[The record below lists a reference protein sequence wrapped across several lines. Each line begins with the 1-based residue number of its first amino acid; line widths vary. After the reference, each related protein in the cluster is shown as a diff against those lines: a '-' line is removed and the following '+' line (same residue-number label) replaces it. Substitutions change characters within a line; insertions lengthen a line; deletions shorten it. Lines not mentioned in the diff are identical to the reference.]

1 WEGIKMFLCNTFFAL
16 TVLVSSVAPVLST
29 TKAVQDEFNCKI
41 SGTTMTPEKRKLSM
55 YLANA
60 YRTIAT
66 TGVFGYPPSQN
77 MYQLNYSC
85 TAEEY
90 AMMVCNQQA
99 QLSPAGKP
107 SPIPIAA
114 AFQLWWDN
122 HDFGA
127 FINSTA
133 VYDPNF
139 DYTVFSQLVSGYAVS
154 IGCTDTC
161 YGQKQVYCAFDV
173 CTAMTYFGMI
183 YEAGSGPCMV
193 DSDCTTFSGSTC
205 NTKNGLCV
213 KNPNTPLC
221 PPNV

>member
-1 WEGIKMFLCNTFFAL
+1 
-16 TVLVSSVAPVLST
+16 
-29 TKAVQDEFNCKI
+29 
-41 SGTTMTPEKRKLSM
+41 MTPEKRKLSM

-99 QLSPAGKP
+99 QLNPVGKL
-107 SPIPIAA
+107 SSIPIAA
-114 AFQLWWDN
+114 EFQLWWGGFYEQN
-122 HDFGA
+122 VCF
-127 FINSTA
+127 F
-133 VYDPNF
+133 
-139 DYTVFSQLVSGYAVS
+139 QLVSGYAVS

-173 CTAMTYFGMI
+173 CTAMAYFGMI
-183 YEAGSGPCMV
+183 YEVGSGPCMV

-205 NTKNGLCV
+205 NTKNGLCI

>member
-1 WEGIKMFLCNTFFAL
+1 MFLCSILFA
-16 TVLVSSVAPVLST
+16 VAVSVSSVHAELT
-29 TKAVQDEFNCKI
+29 TQAAQHEFDCMI
-41 SGTTMTPEKRKLSM
+41 SGTTMTPEKRKLSVM
-55 YLANA
+55 LANA
-60 YRTIAT
+60 YRTVAAA
-66 TGVFGYPPSQN
+66 GVFGYPPSQN

-85 TAEEY
+85 KAEEY

-99 QLSPAGKP
+99 TLNPVGKLST
-107 SPIPIAA
+107 IPIAA
-114 AFQLWWDN
+114 EFELWWGN

-173 CTAMTYFGMI
+173 
-183 YEAGSGPCMV
+183 
-193 DSDCTTFSGSTC
+193 
-205 NTKNGLCV
+205 
-213 KNPNTPLC
+213 
-221 PPNV
+221 

>member
-1 WEGIKMFLCNTFFAL
+1 MLLQFKVFASL
-16 TVLVSSVAPVLST
+16 VAPVPVEST
-29 TKAVQDEFNCKI
+29 TKAVQDGKQFYGHDMFLRVSLQDQWQYHDARKTKAFCD
-41 SGTTMTPEKRKLSM
+41 SGQRLSKLS
-55 YLANA
+55 
-60 YRTIAT
+60 T
-66 TGVFGYPPSQN
+66 
-77 MYQLNYSC
+77 
-85 TAEEY
+85 
-90 AMMVCNQQA
+90 
-99 QLSPAGKP
+99 
-107 SPIPIAA
+107 IPIAA
-114 AFQLWWDN
+114 EFELWWGN

-193 DSDCTTFSGSTC
+193 DSDCTTFPGSTC

>member
-1 WEGIKMFLCNTFFAL
+1 MQ
-16 TVLVSSVAPVLST
+16 VSVSSVAPAHAELT
-29 TKAVQDEFNCKI
+29 TQAVQHEFDCMI
-41 SGTTMTPEKRKLSM
+41 SGTTMTPEKRKLSVM
-55 YLANA
+55 LANA
-60 YRTIAT
+60 YRTVAT
-66 TGVFGYPPSQN
+66 AGVFGYPPSQN
-77 MYQLNYSC
+77 MYQLRRTSNY
-85 TAEEY
+85 
-90 AMMVCNQQA
+90 NQKK
-99 QLSPAGKP
+99 L

-114 AFQLWWDN
+114 EFELWWGN

-154 IGCTDTC
+154 IGGTDTC

-183 YEAGSGPCMV
+183 YEVGSGPCMV
-193 DSDCTTFSGSTC
+193 DSDCTTFPGSTC

-213 KNPNTPLC
+213 KNPSTPLC